1 MLQLMQRKKSS
12 LHLELISLTFLPHCE
27 EDVVATVDPGHQDLS
42 AGGVE
47 TH

>member
-1 MLQLMQRKKSS
+1 MQRKKSS

-27 EDVVATVDPGHQDLS
+27 EDVVTTVAPGHQDLPV
-42 AGGVE
+42 GGAE